1 MPEGWEWVCTVVKK
15 KERKFITN
23 AGFSCVSH
31 NAPAAAPAAPAA
43 YAYLKAE
50 TLAAGAV
57 EMPRVACRNTG
68 AANRRTRLNIL
79 VQKKWPRIKHSL
91 LRNFNQFQN

>member
-1 MPEGWEWVCTVVKK
+1 MGMHGGKKK

-79 VQKKWPRIKHSL
+79 VQKKWPRI
-91 LRNFNQFQN
+91 RTYAVT